1 MKYISVAVDGPAG
14 SGKSTITKMVAKDLG
29 YNYVDTGAMYR
40 GLTYDFLKNNLTKSR
55 SEIEEG
61 LENTIKQNILK
72 YLTNKIGYS
81 KTEINNIIVTLVID
95 FEKKEKETKLVI
107 EEYLFEINYN
117 NKTVLKIYRLGSDN
131 DFFASENLKELGMEI
146 EVFENGVGI
155 VG

>member
-1 MKYISVAVDGPAG
+1 MEKEIKKLIFLDKAV
-14 SGKSTITKMVAKDLG
+14 I
-29 YNYVDTGAMYR
+29 
-40 GLTYDFLKNNLTKSR
+40 FLKNNLTKSR

-61 LENTIKQNILK
+61 LEKTIKQNILK

-131 DFFASENLKELGMEI
+131 DFFASENLKELGVEI

>member
-1 MKYISVAVDGPAG
+1 MEKEIKKLIFLDKAV
-14 SGKSTITKMVAKDLG
+14 I
-29 YNYVDTGAMYR
+29 
-40 GLTYDFLKNNLTKSR
+40 FLKNNLTKSR

-61 LENTIKQNILK
+61 LEKTIKQNILK

-95 FEKKEKETKLVI
+95 FEKKEQKTKLVI

-117 NKTVLKIYRLGSDN
+117 NKTVLKIYRLGLDN
-131 DFFASENLKELGMEI
+131 DFFASENLKELGVEI

>member
-1 MKYISVAVDGPAG
+1 MEKEIKKLIFLDKAV
-14 SGKSTITKMVAKDLG
+14 I
-29 YNYVDTGAMYR
+29 
-40 GLTYDFLKNNLTKSR
+40 FLKNNLTKSR

-61 LENTIKQNILK
+61 LEKTIKQNILK

-95 FEKKEKETKLVI
+95 FENKEKETKLVI

-117 NKTVLKIYRLGSDN
+117 NKTVLKIYRLGLDN

>member
-1 MKYISVAVDGPAG
+1 MEKEIKKLIFLDKAV
-14 SGKSTITKMVAKDLG
+14 I
-29 YNYVDTGAMYR
+29 
-40 GLTYDFLKNNLTKSR
+40 FLKNNLTKSR

-61 LENTIKQNILK
+61 LEKTIKQNILK

-95 FEKKEKETKLVI
+95 FEKKEQKTKLVI

-117 NKTVLKIYRLGSDN
+117 NKTVLKIYRLGLDN

-146 EVFENGVGI
+146 EVFENGIGI
-155 VG
+155 TE

>member
-1 MKYISVAVDGPAG
+1 MKKEIKKLIFLDKAV
-14 SGKSTITKMVAKDLG
+14 I
-29 YNYVDTGAMYR
+29 
-40 GLTYDFLKNNLTKSR
+40 FLKNNLTKSR

>member
-1 MKYISVAVDGPAG
+1 MEKEIKKLIFLDKAV
-14 SGKSTITKMVAKDLG
+14 I
-29 YNYVDTGAMYR
+29 
-40 GLTYDFLKNNLTKSR
+40 FLKNNLTKSR

-155 VG
+155 TE

>member
-1 MKYISVAVDGPAG
+1 MKKEIKKLIFLDKAA
-14 SGKSTITKMVAKDLG
+14 I
-29 YNYVDTGAMYR
+29 
-40 GLTYDFLKNNLTKSR
+40 FLKNNLTKSR

-61 LENTIKQNILK
+61 LENTITQNILK

>member
-1 MKYISVAVDGPAG
+1 MEKEIKKLIFLDKAV
-14 SGKSTITKMVAKDLG
+14 I
-29 YNYVDTGAMYR
+29 
-40 GLTYDFLKNNLTKSR
+40 FLKNNLTKSR

-61 LENTIKQNILK
+61 LEKTIKQNILK

-95 FEKKEKETKLVI
+95 FEKKEQETKLVI

-117 NKTVLKIYRLGSDN
+117 NKTVLKIYRLGLDN
-131 DFFASENLKELGMEI
+131 DFFASENLKELGVEI

>member
-1 MKYISVAVDGPAG
+1 MKKEIKKLIFLDKAV
-14 SGKSTITKMVAKDLG
+14 I
-29 YNYVDTGAMYR
+29 
-40 GLTYDFLKNNLTKSR
+40 FLKNNLTKSR

-81 KTEINNIIVTLVID
+81 KTEINNIIITLIID
-95 FEKKEKETKLVI
+95 FEKKKQETKLVI

-131 DFFASENLKELGMEI
+131 DFFASENLKELGVEI

>member
-1 MKYISVAVDGPAG
+1 MEKEIKKLIFLDKAV
-14 SGKSTITKMVAKDLG
+14 I
-29 YNYVDTGAMYR
+29 
-40 GLTYDFLKNNLTKSR
+40 FLKNNLTKSR

-61 LENTIKQNILK
+61 LEKTIKQNILK

-95 FEKKEKETKLVI
+95 FEKKEQETKLVI

-117 NKTVLKIYRLGSDN
+117 NKTVLKIYRLELDN
-131 DFFASENLKELGMEI
+131 DFFVSENLKELGMEI

>member
-1 MKYISVAVDGPAG
+1 MEKEIKKLIFLDKAV
-14 SGKSTITKMVAKDLG
+14 I
-29 YNYVDTGAMYR
+29 
-40 GLTYDFLKNNLTKSR
+40 FLKNNLTKSR

-95 FEKKEKETKLVI
+95 FEKKEQKTKLVI

-117 NKTVLKIYRLGSDN
+117 NKTVLKIYRLGLDN

>member
-1 MKYISVAVDGPAG
+1 MKKEIKKLIFLDKAV
-14 SGKSTITKMVAKDLG
+14 I
-29 YNYVDTGAMYR
+29 
-40 GLTYDFLKNNLTKSR
+40 FLKNNLTKSR
-55 SEIEEG
+55 SEIEGG

-131 DFFASENLKELGMEI
+131 DFFASENLKELGVEI

-155 VG
+155 VR

>member
-1 MKYISVAVDGPAG
+1 MKKEIKKLIFLDKAV
-14 SGKSTITKMVAKDLG
+14 I
-29 YNYVDTGAMYR
+29 
-40 GLTYDFLKNNLTKSR
+40 FLKNNLTKSR

-81 KTEINNIIVTLVID
+81 KTEINNILVTLVID
-95 FEKKEKETKLVI
+95 FEKKEKQTKLVI

-131 DFFASENLKELGMEI
+131 DFFASENLKELGVEI

-155 VG
+155 TE

>member
-1 MKYISVAVDGPAG
+1 MEKEIKKLIFLDKAV
-14 SGKSTITKMVAKDLG
+14 I
-29 YNYVDTGAMYR
+29 
-40 GLTYDFLKNNLTKSR
+40 FLKNNLTKSR

-61 LENTIKQNILK
+61 LEKTIKQNILK

-95 FEKKEKETKLVI
+95 FEKKEQEIKLVI

-117 NKTVLKIYRLGSDN
+117 NKTVLKIYRLGLDN
-131 DFFASENLKELGMEI
+131 DFFASENLKELGVEI

>member
-1 MKYISVAVDGPAG
+1 MKKEMNKLIFLDKAV
-14 SGKSTITKMVAKDLG
+14 I
-29 YNYVDTGAMYR
+29 
-40 GLTYDFLKNNLTKSR
+40 FLKNNLTKSR

-61 LENTIKQNILK
+61 LEDIIKQNIMK
-72 YLTNKIGYS
+72 YLTNKVGYS
-81 KTEINNIIVTLVID
+81 KTEINNIVVTLVID

-117 NKTVLKIYRLGSDN
+117 NKTVLKIYRLGLDN

-155 VG
+155 TG

>member
-1 MKYISVAVDGPAG
+1 MGILFFCWNMEKEIKKLIFLDKAV
-14 SGKSTITKMVAKDLG
+14 I
-29 YNYVDTGAMYR
+29 
-40 GLTYDFLKNNLTKSR
+40 FLKNNLTKSR

-131 DFFASENLKELGMEI
+131 DFFASENLKELGVEI

-155 VG
+155 VR

>member
-1 MKYISVAVDGPAG
+1 MEKEIKKLIFLDKAV
-14 SGKSTITKMVAKDLG
+14 I
-29 YNYVDTGAMYR
+29 
-40 GLTYDFLKNNLTKSR
+40 FLKNNLTKSR

-61 LENTIKQNILK
+61 LEKTIKQNILK

-117 NKTVLKIYRLGSDN
+117 NKTVLKIYRLGLDN